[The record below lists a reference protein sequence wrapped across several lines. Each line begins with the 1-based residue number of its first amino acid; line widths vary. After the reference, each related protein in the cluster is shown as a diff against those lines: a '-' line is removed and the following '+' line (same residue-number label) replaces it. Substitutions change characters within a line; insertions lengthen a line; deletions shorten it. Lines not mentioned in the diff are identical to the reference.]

1 METHPDPIP
10 TAAEPDRLEAVAL
23 EIAAKMVAALTRLAG
38 NGLAL
43 ARRGM
48 QDLPFLEDLLRRVI
62 YLMALRLDAPAPAP
76 AAIPKRPAASA
87 PSAEM
92 EREPR
97 APRFRL
103 IEPEQDRDPRRLLT
117 PAECPRATLMDD
129 TAQPFIPP
137 IQAAPK
143 PPRPRPG
150 FEDRYLRRTQAL
162 ADALANLDTYAMR
175 MAHWMARQASNGAKR
190 LSPLAAAPAPE
201 HAEIAKTEPAVPV
214 LSDLYLLVLMAL
226 GSDTS

>member
-48 QDLPFLEDLLRRVI
+48 QDLPFVEDLLRRVI

-117 PAECPRATLMDD
+117 PAECPRVTLMDD

-143 PPRPRPG
+143 LPRDGLGALVLRQRWWAG
-150 FEDRYLRRTQAL
+150 ANFQHEEKSISCTKISKMFEIVRFSSDSSDLFY
-162 ADALANLDTYAMR
+162 
-175 MAHWMARQASNGAKR
+175 
-190 LSPLAAAPAPE
+190 
-201 HAEIAKTEPAVPV
+201 I
-214 LSDLYLLVLMAL
+214 LSD
-226 GSDTS
+226 